1 MNCDLFFLKVAS
13 LVLLCILAWNPSPGF
28 SNTDLLSILNDPF
41 FVDFFQ
47 LFGKRKNCNAFRG
60 VSNNIGFLFIKDIS
74 SHEKVFDCPLFELS
88 KIKGGFV
95 NIQSQERCLL
105 IILLILVRKQQK
117 RAFPKNS
124 FSYTFFTYLNS
135 FLGPLI
141 ILWNFEMLIKS
152 C

>member
-28 SNTDLLSILNDPF
+28 FKTDLLSILNDPF
-41 FVDFFQ
+41 FCRVFQ
-47 LFGKRKNCNAFRG
+47 LFDKREDCNAFRG
-60 VSNNIGFLFIKDIS
+60 VKQPRFFVLKLFIKDIS

-105 IILLILVRKQQK
+105 IILLILFRKQQK

-124 FSYTFFTYLNS
+124 FFFTFFYVPQ
-135 FLGPLI
+135 FLFGLTDNPLK
-141 ILWNFEMLIKS
+141 F
-152 C
+152 

>member
-1 MNCDLFFLKVAS
+1 MHCDLFFLKVAS

-41 FVDFFQ
+41 FAEFFNC
-47 LFGKRKNCNAFRG
+47 LINGKTVTHLW
-60 VSNNIGFLFIKDIS
+60 VSNNLGVLFIKDIS
-74 SHEKVFDCPLFELS
+74 SHEKVFDCSLFELS

-105 IILLILVRKQQK
+105 IILLILFRKQQK

-135 FLGPLI
+135 FLAPLI
-141 ILWNFEMLIKS
+141 IL
-152 C
+152 